1 MQAIRKVAVI
11 GAGPGGLVTA
21 KYLLES
27 HRALGTEP
35 LEVKVFEA
43 EDAIGG
49 TFYARMYE
57 DGEVRQDLHPPR
69 STAEKPSISDT
80 NFAARKLQAAHG
92 LLGLPSCR

>member
-11 GAGPGGLVTA
+11 GAGPGGLTTA

-35 LEVKVFEA
+35 LQVKVFEA

-57 DGEVRQDLHPPR
+57 DGEVRQELHR
-69 STAEKPSISDT
+69 SLYSTEAFP
-80 NFAARKLQAAHG
+80 
-92 LLGLPSCR
+92 C